1 MLVLGIMALGSVSGG
16 RMRPLLFTLLV
27 LAIVLLLAGAMLAI
41 IALRNQRKD
50 GQHVATLQ
58 QLENEID

>member
-1 MLVLGIMALGSVSGG
+1 MALGSVSGG